1 MSKVSELVLK
11 NRSYR
16 RFDESHAVSR
26 EVLLELVD
34 LARLSG
40 SGANRQPFKF
50 FLSADPETNGRIFPH
65 LKWAAFLKDWD
76 GPGPGEKPAAYIVVL
91 VDQNISKEV
100 SCEDGLAIQSM
111 LLGAVEKGLGGC
123 ILGTIDREKI
133 RAGLSIAGHL
143 KIHLVVALGKPAETV
158 VVDEL
163 GPDGD
168 TKYRRDD
175 RGVHHVPKRKLEDLI
190 VG

>member
-1 MSKVSELVLK
+1 MSSISELVLK

-16 RFDESHAVSR
+16 RFDASHAVSR
-26 EVLLELVD
+26 EELMELAD

-76 GPGPGEKPAAYIVVL
+76 GPEPGERPAAYIIVL
-91 VDQNISKEV
+91 VDQNIAKEV

-123 ILGTIDREKI
+123 ILASIDREKI
-133 RAGLSIAGHL
+133 RAELSIAGHL
-143 KIHLVVALGKPAETV
+143 KIHLVIAFGKPAETV

-163 GPDGD
+163 GADGD
-168 TKYRRDD
+168 TKYWRDD
-175 RGVHHVPKRKLEDLI
+175 QGVHHVPKRKLDDMI